1 MMFIGPIYIPAVH
14 DFDPDTQTKNFEQ
27 IKAINA
33 AVPIIAEFMPD
44 ARTYTAEGTLFQES
58 GTVKTPEQYAEDV
71 VSLMQSISAYN
82 YISFQNRQGFVTV
95 GDASAPLEADRPNL
109 RTANI
114 SGLYLPKN
122 RYQPQFHTAP
132 VVLSNPFSFVLGVN
146 DVDNYIA
153 IPIGAIYTGGD
164 GSTITRSSED
174 GTITLV
180 LATTANDISFD
191 LAGNDVDNGECKCLD
206 EMGEASEA
214 DWIRVFNAD
223 RQFAGDVVIQ
233 NGLYRVQCD
242 PVTEYITVYY
252 WSGSAYTKIDDFTAG
267 TFTSTFIT
275 KLNQDTI
282 TLQLDSGVLI
292 ELRRGHPPRIDTGAV
307 DLLAVALTPS
317 DQSTSTENYLVLATN
332 MYICSD
338 AAFSIVNAT
347 KNLDSGK
354 KWIFFETVA
363 ATAEDIAH
371 QAMVNQNLARTLT
384 LR

>member
-1 MMFIGPIYIPAVH
+1 MYVGPVYIPAVH
-14 DFDPDTQTKNFEQ
+14 NLDPDTQKKNFEQ

-33 AVPIIAEFMPD
+33 SVPIIAEFMPD
-44 ARTYTAEGTLFQES
+44 ARTYTAEGTLYQEN

-71 VSLMQSISAYN
+71 VSLLQYTSAYN
-82 YISFQNRQGFVTV
+82 YVSFQNRQGFITV

-109 RTANI
+109 RTCNL

-132 VVLSNPFSFVLGVN
+132 AVLSNPFSFVLGTN
-146 DVDNYIA
+146 DVDNYVA
-153 IPIGAIYTGGD
+153 VPIGATYTGGD
-164 GSTITRSSED
+164 GSTITRTSED

-180 LATTANDISFD
+180 LATTLNDIYFD
-191 LAGNDVDNGECKCLD
+191 LAGNDVDNGECKCWD
-206 EMGEASEA
+206 EMSEASEA

-242 PVTEYITVYY
+242 PVTEYITVSY
-252 WSGSAYTKIDDFTAG
+252 WSGAVYTKIDDFTAG
-267 TFTSTFIT
+267 TFASTFIT
-275 KLNQDTI
+275 KLNPDTI
-282 TLQLDSGVLI
+282 TLELDSGVSI
-292 ELRRGHPPRIDTGAV
+292 ELRRGHPPRIDTGTV
-307 DLLAVALTPS
+307 DLLAVVLTPA
-317 DQSTSTENYLVLATN
+317 DQSTGAENYLILGTN

-354 KWIFFETVA
+354 KWIYFETVA